1 MNVEKIKTIILR
13 YRDLSNKNTIELH
26 KKIINS
32 KGFVWWGWW
41 AKPQEKIS
49 LEVFSELKSKAE
61 LDGIDIYLLD
71 SGKFELR
78 KSKVCGY

>member
-41 AKPQEKIS
+41 AKMVKNVLTMYRSE
-49 LEVFSELKSKAE
+49 EHTSELQSH
-61 LDGIDIYLLD
+61 
-71 SGKFELR
+71 
-78 KSKVCGY
+78 